1 MLAQSAT
8 KKRLRENEKEKPR
21 KRRKTVETK
30 IFYGFE
36 CTHCPQDRD
45 DDSQVR

>member
-1 MLAQSAT
+1 MLAQSAM
-8 KKRLRENEKEKPR
+8 KKRLRKNEKEKPR
-21 KRRKTVETK
+21 KRRKPVQNM

-36 CTHCPQDRD
+36 CTHCSQDRD